1 MERENIQKGDRVEA
15 IDDSLR
21 GEVTG
26 IRNGVLVIRTDEGF
40 ELQLSPAEVVKI
52 SDESLLRNASLSP
65 DRYLADKE
73 QPERRKKPV
82 PKAKERDMP
91 GMEVDLHIEK
101 LVPSVKGLSNY
112 DILTIQLDT
121 ATRQL
126 EFAIRRRI
134 RKVVFIHGVGEGV
147 LRTELEFLFGRYD
160 NLKYYDADYR
170 KYGMGA
176 TEVYIYQN
184 A

>member
-1 MERENIQKGDRVEA
+1 MEEIGKGDRIEV

-21 GEVTG
+21 GDVIGVEKG
-26 IRNGVLVIRTDEGF
+26 ILVVRTDEGF
-40 ELQLSPAEVVKI
+40 ELRLSKAEVVKI
-52 SDESLLRNASLSP
+52 PDESLLHNTSLSP
-65 DRYLADKE
+65 EKYLAHKE
-73 QPERRKKPV
+73 QPKRRKKPT

-101 LVPSVKGLSNY
+101 LVSSVKGLSNHEM
-112 DILTIQLDT
+112 LNIQLDT
-121 ATRQL
+121 ARRQL
-126 EFAIRRRI
+126 EFAIRKRI

-147 LRTELEFLFGRYD
+147 LRAELEFLFGRYD